1 MLESDILYAHIKSKD
16 WLKEIAEKIISK
28 VEEGKFGKVYTSRE
42 ILHELYYVSMAEG
55 ISINEYIRRVAN
67 LTSISNLIFLE
78 TNYEID
84 LLALTLI
91 SQYKLTS
98 IFDAYY
104 AATCLSQVKDHII
117 ISTDSVYDKIPGI
130 RRIDPKELLDKL

>member
-1 MLESDILYAHIKSKD
+1 MLESDILYAHVKSKD
-16 WLKEIAEKIISK
+16 WLKEVAEKIISK

-42 ILHELYYVSMAEG
+42 ILHELYYVSTAEG
-55 ISINEYIRRVAN
+55 ISIDEYISRVAN
-67 LTSISNLIFLE
+67 LTSINNLIFLE

-104 AATCLSQVKDHII
+104 AATCLNQVEDHTI
-117 ISTDSVYDKIPGI
+117 ISADSVYDKIPGI
-130 RRIDPKELLDKL
+130 KRMDPKDLLDKF